1 MMCYIVPNCALLDC
15 SVLYCIVLYSYHLDQ
30 DAEGPLSEEKYAINR
45 SDLPSYYGRIRRF
58 HPDELLSI
66 SGFPKGFIW
75 PHATQLSL
83 EKCCG
88 VVGNSVNVA
97 VVKCVMQALF
107 GVELTLPRENVEVAI
122 EVAGSSA
129 F

>member
-1 MMCYIVPNCALLDC
+1 MPNCAALHFIALC
-15 SVLYCIVLYSYHLDQ
+15 WFHVDQ

-66 SGFPKGFIW
+66 SGFPKEFTW
-75 PHATQLSL
+75 PSADRLSL

-97 VVKCVMQALF
+97 VVKCVMQSLF
-107 GVELTLPRENVEVAI
+107 PAEQKEKEVAHAA
-122 EVAGSSA
+122 ESLSA
-129 F
+129 SH